1 MREREKAAAELEAE
15 LAKLEKMKLT
25 ELRAYWLA
33 RWGYAPRLR
42 SVILFRHLIAWRLQT
57 ALYGGLD
64 QKTKA
69 LLTQKG
75 PLRRPPPPP
84 GSVLTR
90 EHRGVL
96 HRVEVTGEGFDYAG
110 VTYDNLSAV
119 AKAITDTRWNGPAF
133 FGLRA
138 EEAGR

>member
-1 MREREKAAAELEAE
+1 MGMHEKAAAELEAE

-25 ELRAYWLA
+25 ELRSYWLA

-42 SVILFRHLIAWRLQT
+42 SVILFRHLIAWRLQA

-69 LLTQKG
+69 LLTRKG
-75 PLRRPPPPP
+75 PLRRPAPPS

-96 HRVEVTGEGFDYAG
+96 HRVEVTDAGFDYAG
-110 VTYDNLSAV
+110 ATYDNLSAV
-119 AKAITDTRWNGPAF
+119 AKLITGTHWNGPAF
-133 FGLRA
+133 FGLRG
-138 EEAGR
+138 EEAGG

>member
-1 MREREKAAAELEAE
+1 MGIGEKASAELEAE
-15 LAKLEKMKLT
+15 LNKLEKMKLT
-25 ELRAYWLA
+25 ELRDYWLA

-69 LLTQKG
+69 LLKQKG
-75 PLRRPPPPP
+75 PVRRPAPPP

-96 HRVEVTGEGFDYAG
+96 HRVEVTDDGFDYAG
-110 VTYDNLSAV
+110 TTYDNLSAV
-119 AKAITDTRWNGPAF
+119 AKAITGTRWNGLAF
-133 FGLRA
+133 FGLRSD
-138 EEAGR
+138 EAGL

>member
-1 MREREKAAAELEAE
+1 MGVHEKAAAELEAE

-25 ELRAYWLA
+25 ELRTYWSA

-75 PLRRPPPPP
+75 PLRRPAPPP

-96 HRVEVTGEGFDYAG
+96 HTVEVTDAGFDYAG
-110 VTYDNLSAV
+110 ATYDNLSAV
-119 AKAITDTRWNGPAF
+119 AKAITGTKWNGPAF
-133 FGLRA
+133 FGLRSA
-138 EEAGR
+138 EEGQ

>member
-1 MREREKAAAELEAE
+1 MGIGEKAAAELEAE
-15 LAKLEKMKLT
+15 LAKLEKMKLI
-25 ELRAYWLA
+25 ELQDYWLA

-42 SVILFRHLIAWRLQT
+42 SAILVRHLIAWRLQT

-69 LLTQKG
+69 LLKQKV
-75 PLRRPPPPP
+75 PMRRPAPPP

-96 HRVEVTGEGFDYAG
+96 HRVEVTDDGFEYAG
-110 VTYDNLSAV
+110 ATYDSLSAV
-119 AKAITDTRWNGPAF
+119 AKKITGTHWNGPAF
-133 FGLRA
+133 FGLRND
-138 EEAGR
+138 EAAR